1 MQRNLIDY
9 LPTVLKEFEEF
20 KQIMSVEQKQVDELW
35 SMIYGILNEA
45 FIDTAED
52 TGLKR
57 WETILNITP
66 LDTDTIAVR
75 RMRIQAKL
83 IEDVPYTWNNLKKM
97 LGSLCGE
104 EGYTL
109 ELKSKEYTLAIKV
122 ALTSKKMKEEVV
134 TMCDRVAPAN
144 LILDIDLM
152 YNTYDI
158 LSNCTYE
165 QLGQFTY
172 DQLRN
177 EVLTN
182 AI

>member
-1 MQRNLIDY
+1 MQRNLIEY
-9 LPTVLKEFEEF
+9 LPSVLQEFEEF
-20 KQIMSVEQKQVDELW
+20 KELFKAEQKQVNELW
-35 SMIYGILNEA
+35 EVIYGILNEA

-66 LDTDTIAVR
+66 LDTDTTAVR

-104 EGYTL
+104 DGYTL
-109 ELKSKEYTLAIKV
+109 ELKNKEYTLVIKV
-122 ALTSKKMKEEVV
+122 ALTSKKMKEEVT
-134 TMCDRVAPAN
+134 TMCDRVVPAN

-152 YNTYDI
+152 YNTHGI
-158 LSNCTYE
+158 LRGYTHR
-165 QLGQFTY
+165 QLRQFTHG
-172 DQLRN
+172 QLRN
-177 EVLTN
+177 EVLP
-182 AI
+182 

>member
-9 LPTVLKEFEEF
+9 LPTVLRELEEF
-20 KQIMSVEQKQVDELW
+20 KELFKVEQKQVDELW
-35 SMIYGILNEA
+35 DMIYGILNEA

-66 LDTDTIAVR
+66 LDTDSVEVR

-97 LGSLCGE
+97 LSSLCGE
-104 EGYTL
+104 DGYIL
-109 ELKSKEYTLAIKV
+109 ELKNEEYTLVIKV
-122 ALTSKKMKEEVV
+122 ALKSKKMKNEVAD
-134 TMCDRVAPAN
+134 MCERVVPAN

-158 LSNCTYE
+158 LSNYTYE
-165 QLGQFTY
+165 QLKQFTY
-172 DQLRN
+172 EQLRN
-177 EVLTN
+177 EVL
-182 AI
+182 